1 MYNIF
6 PGSFS
11 DNKRAEVMS
20 AMADGY
26 SVSRLLDEIL
36 PKEAVLLTDIRS
48 KVLIP
53 RTVVL
58 ADNINYIQNQSAIEE
73 MIIAEDE
80 KYKITHIALKL
91 PTSNKYNSLL
101 NCAVVDGTKNYDVEK
116 ATRNPLNKVKYQ
128 ITVFMIDRNNVCFLK

>member
-1 MYNIF
+1 MIDACKDDDILLLV
-6 PGSFS
+6 
-11 DNKRAEVMS
+11 DNDQQET
-20 AMADGY
+20 
-26 SVSRLLDEIL
+26 I
-36 PKEAVLLTDIRS
+36 
-48 KVLIP
+48 
-53 RTVVL
+53 
-58 ADNINYIQNQSAIEE
+58 DNINYIQNQSAIEE

-101 NCAVVDGTKNYDVEK
+101 NCAVVGGTKNYDVEK